1 MSRGLLEV
9 LRFFLLALV
18 WLFVAYALRTTVAEL
33 RRGRVLRLARAG
45 GAEAG
50 GGVANPLVARPS
62 ARLRVLEPAEQRGQ
76 VIPLT
81 SELTVGR
88 APSCAFVLTGD
99 GFASS
104 VHARVFPR
112 DGEVWVEDLGST
124 NGTYVN
130 EQRLDAPVRLR
141 RGDRLRIGRTVLEVA
156 R

>member
-9 LRFFLLALV
+9 LRYFFLALM

-33 RRGRVLRLARAG
+33 RRGRFLRTARAG
-45 GAEAG
+45 GG
-50 GGVANPLVARPS
+50 GPLERGNPAVARAS
-62 ARLRVLEPAEQRGQ
+62 ARLRVLEPSERRGEL
-76 VIPLT
+76 IELT
-81 SELTVGR
+81 SELTLGR
-88 APSCAFVLTGD
+88 AASCGVVLTKD

-104 VHARVFPR
+104 LHARVYPR

-124 NGTYVN
+124 NGTFVN
-130 EQRLDAPVRLR
+130 DHRLDAPAPLR